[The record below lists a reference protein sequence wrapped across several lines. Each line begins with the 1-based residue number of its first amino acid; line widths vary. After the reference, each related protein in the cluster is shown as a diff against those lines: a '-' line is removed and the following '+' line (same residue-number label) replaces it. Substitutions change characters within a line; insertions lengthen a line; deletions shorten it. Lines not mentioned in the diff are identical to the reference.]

1 MIRKKY
7 ATPSGLWMND
17 IPVYNPVTPS
27 GFMNYQTTKL
37 SNYYNPVT
45 PSGFMNYQTTKLSN
59 YLTLARFPN
68 LLKSR
73 YCRRTCQTR
82 RAASAWILKDIF
94 DFPQQ
99 RSAK

>member
-1 MIRKKY
+1 MFRKKMPP
-7 ATPSGLWMND
+7 PSGLWMND

-73 YCRRTCQTR
+73 YCQRTCQTR
-82 RAASAWILKDIF
+82 SAASAWILKDIF
-94 DFPQQ
+94 DFPQR